1 VSGPP
6 PGVQIRGGRGGTV
19 AVMEDLDRLAG
30 LLLGCADRLDEG
42 LRAALRL
49 DASLD
54 TTWRSSPTSAGA
66 VDAALAP
73 CRVACRAGDTAREL
87 RTAVRTAREG
97 YEQAELGAG
106 SAMRAVSI
114 AGGSIIGEC
123 GPVVW
128 ATAGLAALGVVL
140 ATFPSLIMLGTW
152 LSSPAPIGAGARL
165 HPRPPDWRPQVG
177 DAELLVPGVA
187 AFLRG
192 AMPGRQTL
200 TFAPV
205 KDTAGTLATLEKGA
219 TVLLGGPT
227 ALVVSRVPGTLLSR
241 PPTSAAEVLELVDE
255 QYPARG
261 GKPGSVAVQQ
271 LTRADGSRSWVV
283 AIPGTQEARPGGAN
297 PADMRS
303 NLELVAEQPDD
314 VSRLVEQAMRAAGI
328 TPDEPVLIAGH
339 SQGGIAAVNVA
350 ADPYIQSHYDVQA
363 VLTAG
368 SPVAGIDL
376 PAGVESLHLEHDQDA
391 VPILDGAPN
400 PDTRSRTTVVR
411 DLTASTDPR
420 DRAATS
426 LVDAHS
432 LGVYER
438 TATAAESWGD
448 PSVQGYTDAAGRVL
462 GGAVSARTTVFQ
474 GVRVAQ

>member
-1 VSGPP
+1 
-6 PGVQIRGGRGGTV
+6 
-19 AVMEDLDRLAG
+19 MEDLDRLGG
-30 LLLGCADRLDEG
+30 LLLLSADRLDEG

-49 DASLD
+49 EAALD
-54 TTWRSSPTSAGA
+54 TTWRTSATSAGA
-66 VDAALAP
+66 VADALAP
-73 CRVACRAGDTAREL
+73 CRAACRAGSSVRDL
-87 RTAVRTAREG
+87 RGAVRTAREG
-97 YEQAELGAG
+97 YADAESGVGA
-106 SAMRAVSI
+106 AIRAVSVV
-114 AGGSIIGEC
+114 GGSLIGEG
-123 GPVVW
+123 GPLVW
-128 ATAGLAALGVVL
+128 AAAGVVALGGALTAFHTVVMLRAARSSPTPVGAGLRLLPLLRGRSGV
-140 ATFPSLIMLGTW
+140 
-152 LSSPAPIGAGARL
+152 AGAVGEAMSGPGL
-165 HPRPPDWRPQVG
+165 LPAWRPQVG
-177 DAELLVPGVA
+177 DAEALIPGAA

-192 AMPGRQTL
+192 ALPGRRPL
-200 TFAPV
+200 TVAPV
-205 KDTAGTLATLEKGA
+205 QDTAGTLAAMEKDA

-227 ALVVSRVPGTLLSR
+227 ALVVSRVPGTRLGT

-261 GKPGSVAVQQ
+261 GEPGSVAVQE
-271 LTRADGSRSWVV
+271 LTHADGSRSWVV
-283 AIPGTQEARPGGAN
+283 AIPGTQEAVPAGAN

-314 VSRLVEQAMRAAGI
+314 ISRLVEQAMRAAGI
-328 TPDEPVLIAGH
+328 APDEPVLIAGH
-339 SQGGIAAVNVA
+339 SQGGIAAVSVA
-350 ADPYIQSHYDVQA
+350 ADSSTRSHYDVQA

-368 SPVAGIDL
+368 SPVAGITL

-411 DLTASTDPR
+411 DLTASADPR

-432 LGVYER
+432 LVAYER

-448 PSVQGYTDAAGRVL
+448 PSVQGYTDAAARVL

-474 GVRVAQ
+474 GVRVAP